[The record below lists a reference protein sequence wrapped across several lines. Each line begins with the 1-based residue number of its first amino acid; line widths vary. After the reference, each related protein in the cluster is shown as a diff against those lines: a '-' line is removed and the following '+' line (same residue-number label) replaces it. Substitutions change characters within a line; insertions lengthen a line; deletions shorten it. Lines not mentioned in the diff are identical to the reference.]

1 MPRGNDTASNQEGV
15 IYTDSHYEI
24 ITIMRLYTKNK
35 RNLNQENINLPCGM
49 QENFTEQVMLDLTH
63 NVELKVAVRIG
74 TKERRFKLGKT
85 EAQRHCK
92 GEKVWV
98 KFIVG

>member
-1 MPRGNDTASNQEGV
+1 
-15 IYTDSHYEI
+15 
-24 ITIMRLYTKNK
+24 
-35 RNLNQENINLPCGM
+35 
-49 QENFTEQVMLDLTH
+49 MLDLTH

-98 KFIVG
+98 KFIVGWYLEYLSILVVPGTDQLEEKIWRSLIYQMLIF